1 MPANSPIPFPDSRTE
16 APSIPASDQ
25 GAVISN
31 SQSDS
36 PERILRAGS
45 GQDKDSL
52 LTAQVAWS
60 QNLGHAKVLTTFL
73 SYGEVACQRKGEIIQ
88 GFATPLQA
96 VQSEVNE
103 IGEAVVKEI
112 ARLSRGH
119 IGSMNSI

>member
-16 APSIPASDQ
+16 AQSIPAGDQ
-25 GAVISN
+25 GAVIS

-36 PERILRAGS
+36 PERILRAESRQG
-45 GQDKDSL
+45 KDSL

>member
-1 MPANSPIPFPDSRTE
+1 MALLSPKLSPI
-16 APSIPASDQ
+16 APREFFALDT
-25 GAVISN
+25 GKT
-31 SQSDS
+31 
-36 PERILRAGS
+36 
-45 GQDKDSL
+45 KDPL

-60 QNLGHAKVLTTFL
+60 QNLGHAKVLTTSI

-88 GFATPLQA
+88 GFATPPQA

-103 IGEAVVKEI
+103 IGEGVVKEI

>member
-36 PERILRAGS
+36 PERILRAGY
-45 GQDKDSL
+45 GQDKDPL

-73 SYGEVACQRKGEIIQ
+73 SYGEVACQHQ
-88 GFATPLQA
+88 GKSYKVSQHHTGGA
-96 VQSEVNE
+96 
-103 IGEAVVKEI
+103 
-112 ARLSRGH
+112 
-119 IGSMNSI
+119 IGSQRDCEGSGLGKLRDLRVDTSVQ